1 MDKKLVQNYLYNVLY
16 QMLVLI
22 SPFITTPYL
31 TRVMGAEALSINT
44 WTANIVQ
51 WFVLF
56 GIMGVNTYGNK
67 EIAKVRDDKE
77 TVSRTFFEIFLMQL
91 CSMILSAV
99 VFFLYAFVLGNEY
112 HLYLMIQSISLLSV
126 ALDITWFF
134 YGVEDFKKASIRNMI
149 VKIVGIAMIFL
160 FIKGPEDLS
169 KFILINAGV
178 GVCGQLIM
186 WAQLKE
192 YIHFVKVDAKGILR
206 HVKPNIALF
215 VPQIAIS
222 VYSVLDITMLGAL
235 YEDIRHVNFY
245 EQAQK
250 FVKMFLFFVTSIGSV
265 MLPRVSHVYH
275 LKQYDQVER
284 YLNKTLRFAVYM
296 SIPMIFGIT
305 GMIQNFIDWFLP
317 AEYSVVGS
325 MIIFTSPII
334 LFISLSNVFGTQF
347 LVPTGNIKPYTVSVI
362 SGACLNFALNS
373 VLIPKFGAYGAIAA
387 SVSAELT
394 VTVIQ
399 WFAIRGKISLSIG
412 IKELLKVLAASIAMF
427 LPVNY
432 LSVLGTNILVNLIQI
447 GAGVLVYVIV
457 LILLKAEFLFEMLQ
471 SFKDRRKTHA

>member
-44 WTANIVQ
+44 WTANLVQ

-77 TVSRTFFEIFLMQL
+77 LMSKTFFEIFLMQL
-91 CSMILSAV
+91 CSMALAACA
-99 VFFLYAFVLGNEY
+99 FFLYANVMGNEY
-112 HLYLMIQSISLLSV
+112 HVYLMIQSISLLSV
-126 ALDITWFF
+126 AMDITWFF

-149 VKIVGIAMIFL
+149 VKITGIALIFML
-160 FIKGPEDLS
+160 IKSPADLI
-169 KFILINAGV
+169 KFILINASV

-192 YIHFVKVDAKGILR
+192 YIHVVKVNVQGILK
-206 HVKPNIALF
+206 HVKPNFALF

-275 LKQYDQVER
+275 QKQYDQVER
-284 YLNKTLRFAVYM
+284 YLNKTLRFAIYM
-296 SIPMIFGIT
+296 AIPMIFGIA

-317 AEYSVVGS
+317 AEYSVVGN

-362 SGACLNFALNS
+362 SGACINFALNS
-373 VLIPKFGAYGAIAA
+373 VLIPKLGAYGAILA
-387 SVSAELT
+387 SVSAELM

-399 WFAIRGKISLSIG
+399 WFAIRGKISLKIG
-412 IKELLKVLAASIAMF
+412 LVELLKVMVA
-427 LPVNY
+427 
-432 LSVLGTNILVNLIQI
+432 SVLMFFPVRYFAMLGSNLLVNLIQI
-447 GAGVLVYVIV
+447 ASGVVVYVLVLFV
-457 LILLKAEFLFEMLQ
+457 LKAEFLSEMLR
-471 SFKDRRKTHA
+471 SLKDRRKSHA